1 MYLVALFNSLL
12 LKVNTVATVLKSLL
26 TLVKLV

>member
-12 LKVNTVATVLKSLL
+12 LKVNTVATVLKSLF